1 MPELPEVEV
10 SRRGIQPW
18 LEGQVVKSVVIR
30 HPRLRWPIPAE
41 VKLLEGEPIQRV
53 ERRAKYLLLYST
65 LGTAILHLGMSGKLR
80 ILPEGTE
87 PAKHDHLDLVL
98 SNGKLLR
105 LHDPRR
111 FGAFLWAFGDPN
123 QHALLKTLGPEPLTD
138 AFHADY
144 LWQKSR
150 NVRAAVKTW
159 IMTNQ
164 TVVGVGNIYANESLF
179 LTHIHPSRAA
189 MSLTYDECV
198 ALTNEVKS
206 VLSKA
211 ITQGGTT
218 LKDFLSADGKPGYFV
233 QELMV
238 YGRKGEPCK
247 RCHHLLEE
255 LRIGQRSSVYCP
267 ICQPLT
273 GGE

>member
-18 LEGQVVKSVVIR
+18 LEGQIVKKVVIR
-30 HPRLRWPIPAE
+30 HPTLRWPIPAE
-41 VKLLEGEPIQRV
+41 VRLLEGEVIQKV

-65 LGTAILHLGMSGKLR
+65 VGTAILHLGMSGKLR
-80 ILPEGTE
+80 ILPEGTDPE
-87 PAKHDHLDLVL
+87 KHDHLDLVL

-111 FGAFLWAFGDPN
+111 FGAFLWAFGDPL
-123 QHALLKTLGPEPLTD
+123 QHDLLKTLGPEPLTD
-138 AFHADY
+138 TFTADY

-150 NVRAAVKTW
+150 GIRSAVKTW
-159 IMTNQ
+159 LMTNQ

-179 LTHIHPSRAA
+179 ITGIHPSRPT
-189 MSLTYDECV
+189 MSLTYEECV
-198 ALTNEVKS
+198 ALVNHVKA
-206 VLSKA
+206 VLAKA
-211 ITQGGTT
+211 IEQGGTT

-247 RCHHLLEE
+247 QCGHPLEE
-255 LRIGQRSSVYCP
+255 LRVGQRSSVYCP
-267 ICQPLT
+267 ICQPLNR
-273 GGE
+273 E